1 VLEAMAH
8 GLPVVVSSARYCGIA
23 ALLRAGQDALV
34 LEDPHDQAA
43 MAFALLR
50 VKQEPALETSLR
62 AAGLAFAQDHQW
74 AALAQRQS
82 ALYQQLAIQQL

>member
-1 VLEAMAH
+1 
-8 GLPVVVSSARYCGIA
+8 
-23 ALLRAGQDALV
+23 
-34 LEDPHDQAA
+34 
-43 MAFALLR
+43 

-82 ALYQQLAIQQL
+82 ALYQQLAIQKL